1 MSTDF
6 MMTIPKDE
14 QANAFNTFMKF
25 VRKHDLHKW
34 VIGDE
39 KGRNGYRHYQCRV
52 RVREGKDEAFLTLK
66 SWFPTAHIEECSDVW
81 TYETK
86 EGRFICSEDRPETL
100 GIRFG
105 KERDYQRTWSQLM
118 DSSNDREIVVLYD
131 PDGNLGKSWWAIH
144 HWETRHAHVVN
155 PNGTAKTLMQDVAS
169 KYATQGFRP
178 WLLIDIP
185 RTWKWTEELYYAIEK
200 IKDGLISD
208 PRYSAT
214 DINIRGV
221 KVGITC
227 NAPPSRSALSDDRWT
242 VWNCQT
248 NWLEFDNKHRRAS
261 TP

>member
-6 MMTIPKDE
+6 MLTIPKDE
-14 QANAFNTFMKF
+14 KADAFGTFMAY
-25 VRKHDLHKW
+25 VRRKDLHKW

-52 RVREGKDEAFLTLK
+52 RVREDAEEAFTELK
-66 SWFPTAHIEECSDVW
+66 EVFPTAHIEQCSDVW
-81 TYETK
+81 EYETK
-86 EGRFICSEDRPETL
+86 EGRFTCSEDRPEIL
-100 GIRFG
+100 AIRFG
-105 KERDYQRTWSQLM
+105 KEREYQRTWSALM
-118 DSSNDREIVVLYD
+118 DAQTDREVTIFYD
-131 PDGNLGKSWWAIH
+131 PDGNFGKSWWAIH

-169 KYATQGFRP
+169 KYATQGYRP

-208 PRYSAT
+208 PRYGAT

-221 KVGITC
+221 RVGITC
-227 NAPPSRSALSDDRWT
+227 NEAPRRSALSDDRWV
-242 VWNCQT
+242 VWNVRK
-248 NWLEFDNKHRRAS
+248 NWLEWDNKTNR
-261 TP
+261 TLP